1 MESAGDAART
11 AIRAD
16 LKAQALAHL
25 EKHGEYEEVDAVDKM
40 IKVNGADHKVALK
53 TTRLWD
59 ESAKTYV
66 LVCKGL
72 VSGLTVPM
80 FKGFRDNMMENF
92 KKMEGDRLT
101 PEELP
106 TVPGVDKLVLMNIKF
121 PFPMTNRSILN
132 AFYFNDEADGSYW

>member
-1 MESAGDAART
+1 
-11 AIRAD
+11 
-16 LKAQALAHL
+16 
-25 EKHGEYEEVDAVDKM
+25 
-40 IKVNGADHKVALK
+40 
-53 TTRLWD
+53 
-59 ESAKTYV
+59 
-66 LVCKGL
+66 
-72 VSGLTVPM
+72 M

-101 PEELP
+101 PEELQ

>member
-16 LKAQALAHL
+16 LKAQANAHL
-25 EKHGEYEEVDAVDKM
+25 EKHGEYEEVDAVEKT
-40 IKVNGADHKVALK
+40 IKVNGTDHKIALK

-72 VSGLTVPM
+72 VGGLTVDM

-101 PEELP
+101 PEELQ